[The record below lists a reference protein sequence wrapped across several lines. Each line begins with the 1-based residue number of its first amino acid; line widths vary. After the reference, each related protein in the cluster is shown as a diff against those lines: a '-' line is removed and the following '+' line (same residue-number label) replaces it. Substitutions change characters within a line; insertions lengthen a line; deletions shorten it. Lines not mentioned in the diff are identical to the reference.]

1 MIGLYGAMLDSWVV
15 GLPWAVGTLLVWQWD
30 RGGRRVGG
38 PVIAAVT
45 AGTVLS
51 CWPGALL
58 VAAIVGVDGLGAL
71 GGRSWSRPARLRTLV
86 AVATLAAVGLWIT
99 WAAGSVG
106 APGSTFPVSQRRG
119 TDLLGR
125 HGC

>member
-1 MIGLYGAMLDSWVV
+1 
-15 GLPWAVGTLLVWQWD
+15 
-30 RGGRRVGG
+30 
-38 PVIAAVT
+38 
-45 AGTVLS
+45 
-51 CWPGALL
+51 